1 VKKPKVQINNSVE
14 TSVVLALD
22 GTDSGLFP
30 YLPYILQDLWEL
42 GASPEVVL
50 DLVRRH
56 SINQSNL
63 KVLDLGCGKG
73 AVLINLAK
81 EINCQC
87 HGIDAVKE
95 FIDEA
100 KNKAKEFNVEE
111 YCSFERDDIR
121 VRIRDLRGYDIV
133 ILGAIG
139 PVLGDYY
146 STLTKVS
153 KCIEEAGL
161 IIIDDGYIEDESKYS
176 HPSMETRSEI
186 LKQISDA
193 GMKLVDEII
202 INKDKVK
209 ESDEHM
215 YKNLKK
221 RCQEL
226 IEIHPEKRN
235 LFVDYVRKQEEEIEV
250 LETKSTCSIMLFG
263 KKTACHKTKK
273 GANT

>member
-161 IIIDDGYIEDESKYS
+161 IIIDDGS
-176 HPSMETRSEI
+176 R
-186 LKQISDA
+186 
-193 GMKLVDEII
+193 
-202 INKDKVK
+202 
-209 ESDEHM
+209 
-215 YKNLKK
+215 
-221 RCQEL
+221 
-226 IEIHPEKRN
+226 
-235 LFVDYVRKQEEEIEV
+235 
-250 LETKSTCSIMLFG
+250 
-263 KKTACHKTKK
+263 
-273 GANT
+273 

>member
-1 VKKPKVQINNSVE
+1 MISSVE
-14 TSVVLALD
+14 KSVVVALD
-22 GTDSGLFP
+22 GKDSNLFP

-42 GASPEVVL
+42 GTSPEVVL
-50 DLVRRH
+50 NLVRKH
-56 SINQSNL
+56 TTNQSNL

-73 AVLINLAK
+73 AVSIELARK
-81 EINCQC
+81 FNCQC

-121 VRIRDLRGYDIV
+121 IRIRDLKGYDII

-161 IIIDDGYIEDESKYS
+161 IVIDDGYIDDESEYS
-176 HPSMETRSEI
+176 HPSMKKRSVI
-186 LKQISDA
+186 LKKISDA

-202 INKDKVK
+202 INKKEIK
-209 ESDEHM
+209 ESDALM
-215 YKNLKK
+215 YRNLKK

-226 IEIHPEKRN
+226 IEIHPDKRN
-235 LFVDYVRKQEEEIEV
+235 LFVDYVRKQEEENEV
-250 LETKSTCSIMLFG
+250 LETKIICSTMLFG
-263 KKTACHKTKK
+263 K
-273 GANT
+273 

>member
-1 VKKPKVQINNSVE
+1 LINSVE
-14 TSVVLALD
+14 KSVVVALD
-22 GTDSGLFP
+22 GTDSKLFP

-50 DLVRRH
+50 NLVKKH
-56 SINQSNL
+56 TTNQSIL

-73 AVLINLAK
+73 AVSIVLAK
-81 EINCQC
+81 EFNCQC

-100 KNKAKEFNVEE
+100 KHKAKEFNVEE
-111 YCSFERDDIR
+111 HCSFECDDIR
-121 VRIRDLRGYDIV
+121 VRIRDLKGYDII

-153 KCIEEAGL
+153 KCIQEAGL
-161 IIIDDGYIEDESKYS
+161 IIIDDGYIDDESEYS
-176 HPSMETRSEI
+176 HPSMETRSDI

-202 INKDKVK
+202 INKEKIK

-226 IEIHPEKRN
+226 TEIYPDKRN
-235 LFVDYVRKQEEEIEV
+235 FFADYVRKQEEENEV
-250 LETKSTCSIMLFG
+250 LETKLTCSTMLFG
-263 KKTACHKTKK
+263 K
-273 GANT
+273 

>member
-186 LKQISDA
+186 LKQVSDA

>member
-176 HPSMETRSEI
+176 HRSMETRSEI

>member
-1 VKKPKVQINNSVE
+1 MKKPKVQINNSVE

-176 HPSMETRSEI
+176 HRSMETRSEI